1 MSVHVSTTTTF
12 EVEIDLSGSYH
23 RGYAPTWDDPGCAGE
38 VDGLDVEGVYALK
51 HSFDRIRLKSKWD
64 RVDILE
70 AASTRPPATSLPRT
84 SLAFIGDEAD
94 ELIEAEALS

>member
-70 AASTRPPATSLPRT
+70 GLDKAARDQLAKNI
-84 SLAFIGDEAD
+84 LAFIGDEAD